1 MGTGA
6 GSAAYCIIEQGRV
19 DQILQANAASRRLI
33 FEEAAGISR
42 FKARK
47 VEALRKLERVDQ
59 NLLRLAD
66 IVDEVESRLN
76 SLRSHASKAAK
87 FREISTELKKLWW
100 GLAGDDFRFRSETL
114 ANSKPKSPNAPPGWK
129 RSTPSTKTWKSNWAG
144 WMSKSRRSRR
154 NFAPWSGPRRPGGK
168 PWPRRNPRFA
178 SKPPGS
184 RNFDGELARL
194 RKQRTVMSARATEVV
209 LEMEHVRGQVEH
221 FAKEY
226 EDRQAQV
233 KKHIEEIKSLA
244 KRIEQERS
252 LVDDKREE
260 LMEQMREA
268 SAFGTQVSGLKKQRQ
283 ISAEAKSQ
291 VIARRETLNVAIAAC
306 RSECEERLLR
316 MEDSGE
322 QVVHMGDHI
331 QSIHNRRRQVLEER
345 HEHLQALSNLRE
357 KTKCLESPKKRV
369 GGSRTPAAGLGRGR

>member
-1 MGTGA
+1 MTDVIFNGAMGRKPNNFAEATLTFDNTSGFLPTEAQEVQIGRRLWRNGDAEYLINRNTARLKDIRELFMGTGA

-19 DQILQANAASRRLI
+19 DQILQANAASRRMI

-87 FREISTELKKLWW
+87 FREISAELKKLWW

-114 ANSKPKSPNAPPGWK
+114 AELESEIAECAARLETVNSEHQTREELLGGLDVQIAEVEEEL
-129 RSTPSTKTWKSNWAG
+129 RVLERAASTRRETLASQESTI
-144 WMSKSRRSRR
+144 
-154 NFAPWSGPRRPGGK
+154 
-168 PWPRRNPRFA
+168 RFQTA
-178 SKPPGS
+178 RLKEL
-184 RNFDGELARL
+184 DGELSRL

-233 KKHIEEIKSLA
+233 KKHIEEIKSLG
-244 KRIEQERS
+244 KRIERERAWS
-252 LVDDKREE
+252 MTSV
-260 LMEQMREA
+260 
-268 SAFGTQVSGLKKQRQ
+268 
-283 ISAEAKSQ
+283 KS
-291 VIARRETLNVAIAAC
+291 
-306 RSECEERLLR
+306 
-316 MEDSGE
+316 
-322 QVVHMGDHI
+322 
-331 QSIHNRRRQVLEER
+331 
-345 HEHLQALSNLRE
+345 
-357 KTKCLESPKKRV
+357 
-369 GGSRTPAAGLGRGR
+369 